1 MWLRR
6 GAAVRCGPEPISVR
20 RTGIAQAGGDRG
32 MVTVE
37 AAIALAAF
45 MCVVVFALAAVVAVL
60 DQVRCVDA
68 AREAARMT
76 ARGDRSRAAEAVE
89 RIAPDGARLSV
100 SVRGDEITVHVSAE
114 PAGGVIPGV
123 DVDARAFAIAEPGVN
138 GGGA

>member
-1 MWLRR
+1 M
-6 GAAVRCGPEPISVR
+6 
-20 RTGIAQAGGDRG
+20 
-32 MVTVE
+32 TVE

-45 MCVVVFALAAVVAVL
+45 MCVVAFALAAVVAVL

-89 RIAPDGARLSV
+89 RIAPEGARLSV
-100 SVRGDEITVHVSAE
+100 SVRGDEITVEVGAE

-123 DVDARAFAIAEPGVN
+123 NVDARAFAIAEPGVS